1 MSKSKLT
8 PKKENVR
15 NTIAKNGGRPLYP
28 PVIDWKSIEAMCQI
42 QCTQEEIASV
52 VGCDLDTLQ
61 NRCKKEND
69 ISFSEFHKLKREGGK
84 ASLRRTQWHM
94 AKTNPSLAIFL
105 GKNYLKQTDRQ
116 EISGDPDAPLIH
128 AIERVIIKND
138 KKSKD

>member
-1 MSKSKLT
+1 M
-8 PKKENVR
+8 PKNK
-15 NTIAKNGGRPLYP
+15 GGRPLHP
-28 PVIDWKSIEAMCQI
+28 IDWQSVEAMCQI

-61 NRCKKEND
+61 NRCKKEKNC
-69 ISFSEFHKLKREGGK
+69 SFSDFHKLKREGGK
-84 ASLRRTQWHM
+84 ASLRRTQWQM

-128 AIERVIIKND
+128 TIERVIIKND